1 MSDLIK
7 LSSFLGGPKVLVGD
21 GTTDIVLNTLG
32 KVYVKTGR
40 NTQLLTD
47 LFSLLSNTDTSTAS
61 ITFVDSTEE
70 QKALEYP
77 GDGYFIYN
85 TLTETLYISYKNA
98 YVPLIDA
105 SQYSSGT
112 FVKKTGDTMSGQLEL
127 TTYKSPFII
136 ASNKLVENLN
146 AEYLGGYKENNY
158 PKKIKNEQI
167 TGEWVFSGDGT
178 SEGKWIFKD
187 TVRCYGNLVTSGSLQ
202 SPTFISGFSGQG
214 WRLDTATGT
223 FTIDYLVVRKAMQVY
238 ELVIN
243 KISATNGSLWITNS
257 SKCDSVLQPTIISTL
272 DNISSLSSNT
282 YYLIQYSDD
291 NYKYYNTTNVNN
303 NNYTYYNYV
312 FYFLDINSLI
322 EEQGKDLSYE
332 ELITLLNTL
341 IAGTATNV
349 NIKVYNIGEEL
360 NKDAVFRIYEND
372 TESLK
377 YLYYDYFASNSNNYW
392 IINTDSKETPL
403 LKVGDIVRCQKYADG
418 NIKYYDAVIVKQLDS
433 NIYIIQVAARVFDQ
447 YSNISYD
454 EDSNIINCTTS
465 TNTTQYSKTN
475 TYYSAITGTR
485 QSLNTES
492 ILASPS
498 ENDDLV
504 QIGNIQD
511 TSRQNAIY
519 LTSTDDQGPYIDIIT
534 GLNRPDYSVAYNTVN
549 YIKYIYNNIS
559 YYVRVIEDITDEN
572 FIGYF
577 TLDTHNNPTS
587 TTDTTGVKLAK
598 STTPLYLDTNGNLVE
613 CLKETDSNG
622 NFIHNY
628 TKTTQVRLGN
638 LDEIYDPTFPANRQ
652 PNGFGLYGQNVFLT
666 GQFYLNNGKSVVDV
680 SYDNILLKFGT
691 AGLTISENTSGS
703 YIKLVADKIQIMT
716 LVDGVEQETA
726 LFKNGLVNVD
736 LMNVQKWV
744 QSHGLYIYPEGV
756 TGNINSPEL
765 DSTCYITSR
774 GELVATSGSIGGFT
788 INSDHLESKSVLSA
802 LSAIQD
808 NLFLSDRGIFFYA
821 VPIINGKT
829 NAMNGYSAA
838 SIGPRVGS
846 TGSLQ
851 QCLAYFKSTYQEYVD
866 LTDTRYGIVCDI
878 TADISR
884 NVYYPNAA
892 LKILRGNIS
901 GMALSTKAISTST
914 TFYSSDLPGFLSIS
928 DSVTVT
934 LPYLGIDYDG
944 KIIIIYINTSKQWII
959 NVDTTTYDNCKLLV
973 NGSEETSYSHYN
985 QIGYG
990 YIFIYKANQAGPTAG
1005 GYWIGMQLNRAS

>member
-112 FVKKTGDTMSGQLEL
+112 FVKKAGDTMSGQLEL
-127 TTYKSPFII
+127 TTYKAPFII
-136 ASNKLVENLN
+136 ASKKLVENLN
-146 AEYLGGYKENNY
+146 AEYLGGYKENSY
-158 PKKIKNEQI
+158 PKKIKNERI

-187 TVRCYGNLVTSGSLQ
+187 TIRCYGNLVTSGSLQ

-272 DNISSLSSNT
+272 DNISSLESNT
-282 YYLIQYSDD
+282 YYLIQYSD
-291 NYKYYNTTNVNN
+291 YYTTTNINN
-303 NNYTYYNYV
+303 NNYTTYNYL

-322 EEQGKDLSYE
+322 EDQGDLTYAD
-332 ELITLLNTL
+332 LITLLNTL
-341 IAGTATNV
+341 IAGTTTNV

-392 IINTDSKETPL
+392 VINTDSKETPL

-433 NIYIIQVAARVFDQ
+433 NIYIIQVAASVFDQ

-454 EDSNIINCTTS
+454 EDGNIINCTTS
-465 TNTTQYSKTN
+465 ANTTQYSKTN
-475 TYYSAITGTR
+475 TYYSAITGTT

-534 GLNRPDYSVAYNTVN
+534 GLNRPDYLVAYNTVN

-559 YYVRVIEDITDEN
+559 YYVRIIDNDTDEN

-577 TLDTHNNPTS
+577 TLDDYNNPTS
-587 TTDTTGVKLAK
+587 TNDTSGIKLAK
-598 STTPLYLDTNGNLVE
+598 STTPLYLDTNGNLAE
-613 CLKETDSNG
+613 CLKETDDNG

-638 LDEIYDPTFPANRQ
+638 LDGIYDSTFPANRQ

-666 GQFYLNNGKSVVDV
+666 GQFYLNNGKSVIDA
-680 SYDNILLKFGT
+680 SYDSILLKFGT
-691 AGLTISENTSGS
+691 AGLTIGEDSNKESFV
-703 YIKLVADKIQIMT
+703 KLYGDKIWIVT
-716 LVDGVEQETA
+716 LDDNGAEKYTA
-726 LFKNGLVNVD
+726 LFKDGEVNVNKLICVNSANVKVAAINEDDNGLR
-736 LMNVQKWV
+736 
-744 QSHGLYIYPEGV
+744 
-756 TGNINSPEL
+756 T
-765 DSTCYITSR
+765 
-774 GELVATSGSIGGFT
+774 
-788 INSDHLESKSVLSA
+788 
-802 LSAIQD
+802 
-808 NLFLSDRGIFFYA
+808 
-821 VPIINGKT
+821 
-829 NAMNGYSAA
+829 
-838 SIGPRVGS
+838 
-846 TGSLQ
+846 
-851 QCLAYFKSTYQEYVD
+851 
-866 LTDTRYGIVCDI
+866 
-878 TADISR
+878 
-884 NVYYPNAA
+884 VYYPEEYTFEINGIHDIDGNPYTKTYPAGTVPVFKESYETDGSGCTGIRVTYYNRDYSIRTIVINGEKVTSQDYWDTFKANIINTEMDDIKNEKNPTTYEDYCLLKSTELETNAQSIFYRFHSSYGA
-892 LKILRGNIS
+892 DTVQQTGSTYIYNGKVSNDGV
-901 GMALSTKAISTST
+901 GLSTVPDST
-914 TFYSSDLPGFLSIS
+914 TEWLGTLDAPVYILISSEKYSKSFPQYSAVFQVIAQNWQEYIKGELTASGKHI
-928 DSVTVT
+928 
-934 LPYLGIDYDG
+934 YLNPSNT
-944 KIIIIYINTSKQWII
+944 II
-959 NVDTTTYDNCKLLV
+959 
-973 NGSEETSYSHYN
+973 E
-985 QIGYG
+985 
-990 YIFIYKANQAGPTAG
+990 
-1005 GYWIGMQLNRAS
+1005 